1 MPRTTETPVQKR
13 FSDVDSFHHV
23 NNVAQQM
30 YFDVG
35 KVDYYRRVLGE
46 DVLFDRLRIITVAT
60 STSYL
65 GQIRLEDEIVVTTQ
79 AEKVG
84 NKSITLIQ
92 ELVHPASDGSR
103 RVCSRSTSVMV
114 AFDFEAQQAVPVP
127 VPWRRRMLGDDETG
141 FSRSR

>member
-1 MPRTTETPVQKR
+1 MARKTEIPIQKR

-23 NNVAQQM
+23 NNVSQQM

-65 GQIRLEDEIVVTTQ
+65 GQIRLEDEIAVTTV
-79 AEKVG
+79 ASKVG
-84 NKSITLIQ
+84 NKSVTLAQQLI
-92 ELVHPASDGSR
+92 HTAADGSR
-103 RVCSRSTSVMV
+103 QVCSESTSVMV
-114 AFDFEAQQAVPVP
+114 AFDFAAQQAVPVP
-127 VPWRRRMLGDDETG
+127 DAWRKRMLGDGTDSSH
-141 FSRSR
+141 SR